1 MHSIEYFIKE
11 GYELSE
17 GSVVAEIDGVP
28 SELDASDCVDRLNA
42 YKEFI
47 TSSPALSTLKREVD
61 VPDRHTIRTLI
72 EEMQEIISSGQNAS
86 PAHLGFWVGELLG
99 ITEFE

>member
-1 MHSIEYFIKE
+1 MQRIKHFIKE
-11 GYELSE
+11 EYELSE

-28 SELDASDCVDRLNA
+28 SEIDASGCAERLNA

-47 TSSPALSTLKREVD
+47 VSSPALSTLKREVD

-72 EEMQEIISSGQNAS
+72 EEMQEIISSGQDAS
-86 PAHLGFWVGELLG
+86 PAHLGFWVGELSG